1 MLTSRQELILK
12 IIVADYTR
20 AAAPIASESVARR
33 EELNVSSAT
42 VRNEVAV
49 LREQGYLANPH
60 TSAGSVPLDKAYRFF
75 VESIE
80 PVLDSAIPLSSRD
93 KARERLQHILQ
104 NLDEWANVSAA
115 VLSGL
120 VGNMAIATIPKAQET
135 RVRHL
140 DLVRIQDLLVM
151 LIVVLEQARL
161 HRQLI
166 RLPHPVEATELEES
180 TARLRSYLTG
190 YDRSE
195 IESRPMRLTPLE
207 EELVEATVTVLQE
220 EERAVYRDHYVD
232 GIRNLLSQPEFAE
245 NERVRAIVEGVE
257 DGSLAQTIL
266 SETPEGGVLRV
277 IIGHEHP
284 DDALSPLSVVV
295 CQYGHPHRAVGRAG
309 RRGPHAHG
317 IHPRHRRR
325 PLRLRRDE
333 RAPRRRLCDLGLVS
347 RSVS

>member
-1 MLTSRQELILK
+1 MLTERQELILK
-12 IIVADYTR
+12 TIVADYTR
-20 AAAPIASESVARR
+20 TATPIASEAVARS
-33 EELNVSSAT
+33 EGLDVSSAT
-42 VRNEVAV
+42 VRNDVAA

-80 PVLDSAIPLSSRD
+80 PVTDTAIPQS
-93 KARERLQHILQ
+93 ARESARRQLQNILQ

-120 VGNMAIATIPKAQET
+120 VGNMAIATFPKARET
-135 RVRHL
+135 RVRYI
-140 DLVRIQDLLVM
+140 DLVPIQDLLVM

-166 RLPHPVEATELEES
+166 RLPHPMEAYEIEES
-180 TARLRSYLTG
+180 TARLRSYMLG
-190 YDRSE
+190 HNQRE
-195 IESRPMRLTPLE
+195 IESQQVPLTPLE

-220 EERAVYRDHYVD
+220 DERAAYHDHYVD
-232 GIRNLLSQPEFAE
+232 GMRNLLSQPEFAE
-245 NERVRAIVEGVE
+245 NERARAIVEGVE

-266 SETPEGGVLRV
+266 AETPEGGVLRV

-295 CQYGHPHRAVGRAG
+295 CQYGMPHRAVGALGVVGPTRMEYIRTIAG
-309 RRGPHAHG
+309 VRFLSAAMSE
-317 IHPRHRRR
+317 
-325 PLRLRRDE
+325 LLE
-333 RAPRRRLCDLGLVS
+333 
-347 RSVS
+347 SVYVE

>member
-1 MLTSRQELILK
+1 MLTKRQELILK
-12 IIVADYTR
+12 IIVAGYTHT
-20 AAAPIASESVARR
+20 AMPVASEAVSRNHD
-33 EELNVSSAT
+33 LNVSSAT
-42 VRNEVAV
+42 VRNDVAV
-49 LREQGYLANPH
+49 LKDKGYVAHPH

-80 PVLDSAIPLSSRD
+80 PVMATTIPQGARD
-93 KARERLQHILQ
+93 RARERLELILH

-120 VGNMAIATIPKAQET
+120 VGNMAITTFPKARET

-151 LIVVLEQARL
+151 LIVVLEQAHL

-166 RLPHPVEATELEES
+166 RLPHPMAVDELEGL
-180 TARLRSYLTG
+180 TARLRSYLMG
-190 YDRSE
+190 HNQYE
-195 IESRPMRLTPLE
+195 IESQEMHLTPLE

-220 EERAVYRDHYVD
+220 EEKAAYRDHYVD

-245 NERVRAIVEGVE
+245 NERARAIVEGVE

-266 SETPEGGVLRV
+266 SETPEDGVVRV
-277 IIGHEHP
+277 IIGHENP

-295 CQYGHPHRAVGRAG
+295 CQYGLPHRAVGAVGVVGPTRMEYPKTMAG
-309 RRGPHAHG
+309 VKF
-317 IHPRHRRR
+317 
-325 PLRLRRDE
+325 
-333 RAPRRRLCDLGLVS
+333 VS
-347 RSVS
+347 SAMSELLESVYVA

>member
-1 MLTSRQELILK
+1 MLTKRQELILN

-20 AAAPIASESVARR
+20 TATPIASEAVARKQ
-33 EELNVSSAT
+33 ELNVSSAT
-42 VRNEVAV
+42 VRNDVAV
-49 LREQGYLANPH
+49 LRDRGYLAHPH

-80 PVLDSAIPLSSRD
+80 PVTDTAIPQS
-93 KARERLQHILQ
+93 ARESARRQLQNILQ

-120 VGNMAIATIPKAQET
+120 VGNMAIATFPKARET
-135 RVRHL
+135 RVRYI
-140 DLVRIQDLLVM
+140 DLVPIQDLLVM

-166 RLPHPVEATELEES
+166 RLPHPMEAYEIEES
-180 TARLRSYLTG
+180 TARLRSYMLG
-190 YDRSE
+190 HNQRE
-195 IESRPMRLTPLE
+195 IESQQVPLTPLE

-220 EERAVYRDHYVD
+220 EERASYHDHYVD
-232 GIRNLLSQPEFAE
+232 GMRNLLSQPEFAE
-245 NERVRAIVEGVE
+245 NERARAIVEGVE

-266 SETPEGGVLRV
+266 AETPEGGVLRV

-295 CQYGHPHRAVGRAG
+295 CQYGMPHRAVGALGVVGPTRMEYIRTIAG
-309 RRGPHAHG
+309 VRFLSAAMSE
-317 IHPRHRRR
+317 
-325 PLRLRRDE
+325 LLE
-333 RAPRRRLCDLGLVS
+333 
-347 RSVS
+347 SVYVE

>member
-1 MLTSRQELILK
+1 MLTERQELILK
-12 IIVADYTR
+12 TIVADYTR
-20 AAAPIASESVARR
+20 TATPIASEAVARS
-33 EELNVSSAT
+33 EGLDVSSAT
-42 VRNEVAV
+42 VRNDVAA

-80 PVLDSAIPLSSRD
+80 PVTDTAIPQS
-93 KARERLQHILQ
+93 ARESARRQLQNILQ

-120 VGNMAIATIPKAQET
+120 VGNMAIATFPKARET
-135 RVRHL
+135 RVRYI
-140 DLVRIQDLLVM
+140 DLVPIQDLLVM

-166 RLPHPVEATELEES
+166 RLPHPMEAYEIEES
-180 TARLRSYLTG
+180 TARLRSYMLG
-190 YDRSE
+190 HNQRE
-195 IESRPMRLTPLE
+195 IESQQAPLTPLE

-220 EERAVYRDHYVD
+220 EERAAYHDHYVD

-245 NERVRAIVEGVE
+245 NERARAIVEGVE
-257 DGSLAQTIL
+257 DGSLAQMIL

-295 CQYGHPHRAVGRAG
+295 CQYGMPHRAVGALGVVGPTRMEYIRTIAG
-309 RRGPHAHG
+309 VRFLSAAMSE
-317 IHPRHRRR
+317 
-325 PLRLRRDE
+325 LLE
-333 RAPRRRLCDLGLVS
+333 
-347 RSVS
+347 SVYVE

>member
-1 MLTSRQELILK
+1 MLTKRQELILN

-20 AAAPIASESVARR
+20 TATPIASEAVARS
-33 EELNVSSAT
+33 EGLDVSSAT
-42 VRNEVAV
+42 VRNDVAA

-80 PVLDSAIPLSSRD
+80 PVTDTVIPQSARAS
-93 KARERLQHILQ
+93 ARRQLQNILQ

-120 VGNMAIATIPKAQET
+120 VGNMAIATFPKARET
-135 RVRHL
+135 RVRYI
-140 DLVRIQDLLVM
+140 DLVPIQDLLVM

-166 RLPHPVEATELEES
+166 RLPHPMEAYEIEES
-180 TARLRSYLTG
+180 TARLRSYMLG
-190 YDRSE
+190 HNQSE
-195 IESRPMRLTPLE
+195 IESQQVPLTPLE

-220 EERAVYRDHYVD
+220 EERAAYHDHYVD
-232 GIRNLLSQPEFAE
+232 GMRNLLSQPEFSE
-245 NERVRAIVEGVE
+245 NERARAIVEGVE

-266 SETPEGGVLRV
+266 AETPEGGVLRV

-295 CQYGHPHRAVGRAG
+295 CQYGMPHRAVGALGVVGPTRMEYIRTIAG
-309 RRGPHAHG
+309 VRFLSAAMSE
-317 IHPRHRRR
+317 
-325 PLRLRRDE
+325 LLE
-333 RAPRRRLCDLGLVS
+333 
-347 RSVS
+347 SVYVE

>member
-33 EELNVSSAT
+33 EELDVSSAT

-93 KARERLQHILQ
+93 RAREQLQHILQ

-120 VGNMAIATIPKAQET
+120 VGNMAIATFPKAQET
-135 RVRHL
+135 RVHHL

-166 RLPHPVEATELEES
+166 RLPHPMEATELEES

-190 YDRSE
+190 HDQRE
-195 IESRPMRLTPLE
+195 IESQQMHLTPLE

-245 NERVRAIVEGVE
+245 NNRARAIVEGVE

-295 CQYGHPHRAVGRAG
+295 CQYGQPHQAVGALGVVGPTRMEYTRTIAG
-309 RRGPHAHG
+309 VRF
-317 IHPRHRRR
+317 
-325 PLRLRRDE
+325 
-333 RAPRRRLCDLGLVS
+333 VS
-347 RSVS
+347 AAMSELLDDVYVAY

>member
-1 MLTSRQELILK
+1 MLTERQELILK

-20 AAAPIASESVARR
+20 TAMPIASEAVARS
-33 EELNVSSAT
+33 EGLDVSSAT
-42 VRNEVAV
+42 VRNDVAA
-49 LREQGYLANPH
+49 LRERGYLANPH

-80 PVLDSAIPLSSRD
+80 PVTDTAIPQS
-93 KARERLQHILQ
+93 ARESARRQLQNILQ

-115 VLSGL
+115 ALSGL
-120 VGNMAIATIPKAQET
+120 VGNMAIATFPKARET
-135 RVRHL
+135 RVRYI
-140 DLVRIQDLLVM
+140 DLVPIQDLLVM

-166 RLPHPVEATELEES
+166 RLPHPMEAYEIEES
-180 TARLRSYLTG
+180 TARLRSYMLG
-190 YDRSE
+190 HNQHE
-195 IESRPMRLTPLE
+195 IESQEIPLTPLE

-220 EERAVYRDHYVD
+220 EERAAYHDHYVD
-232 GIRNLLSQPEFAE
+232 GMRNLLSQPEFAE
-245 NERVRAIVEGVE
+245 NERARAIVEGVE

-295 CQYGHPHRAVGRAG
+295 CQYGMPHRAVGALGVVGPTRMEYIRTIAG
-309 RRGPHAHG
+309 VRFLSSAMSE
-317 IHPRHRRR
+317 
-325 PLRLRRDE
+325 LLE
-333 RAPRRRLCDLGLVS
+333 
-347 RSVS
+347 SVYVE

>member
-1 MLTSRQELILK
+1 MLTERQELILK

-20 AAAPIASESVARR
+20 TATPIASEAVARS
-33 EELNVSSAT
+33 EGLDVSSAT
-42 VRNEVAV
+42 VRNDVAA

-80 PVLDSAIPLSSRD
+80 PVTDAAIPHS
-93 KARERLQHILQ
+93 ARESARRQLQSILQ

-115 VLSGL
+115 ALSGL
-120 VGNMAIATIPKAQET
+120 VGNMAIATFPKARET
-135 RVRHL
+135 RVRYI
-140 DLVRIQDLLVM
+140 DLVPIQDLLVM

-166 RLPHPVEATELEES
+166 RLPHPMDAYEIEES
-180 TARLRSYLTG
+180 TARLRSYMLG
-190 YDRSE
+190 HNQRE
-195 IESRPMRLTPLE
+195 IESQQVPLTPLE

-220 EERAVYRDHYVD
+220 EERVAYHDHYVD
-232 GIRNLLSQPEFAE
+232 GMRNLLSQPEFAE
-245 NERVRAIVEGVE
+245 NERARAIVEGVE

-266 SETPEGGVLRV
+266 AETPEGGVLRV

-295 CQYGHPHRAVGRAG
+295 CQYGMPHRAVGALGVVGPTRMEYIRTIAG
-309 RRGPHAHG
+309 VRFLSAAMSE
-317 IHPRHRRR
+317 
-325 PLRLRRDE
+325 LLE
-333 RAPRRRLCDLGLVS
+333 
-347 RSVS
+347 SVYVK

>member
-1 MLTSRQELILK
+1 MLTERQELILK

-20 AAAPIASESVARR
+20 TATPIASEAVARS
-33 EELNVSSAT
+33 EGLDVSSAT
-42 VRNEVAV
+42 VRNDVAA

-80 PVLDSAIPLSSRD
+80 PVTDTAIPQS
-93 KARERLQHILQ
+93 ARESARRQLQNILQ

-120 VGNMAIATIPKAQET
+120 VGNMAIATFPKARET
-135 RVRHL
+135 RVRYI
-140 DLVRIQDLLVM
+140 DLVPIQDLLVM

-166 RLPHPVEATELEES
+166 RLPHPMEAYEIEES
-180 TARLRSYLTG
+180 TARLRSYMLG
-190 YDRSE
+190 HNQRE
-195 IESRPMRLTPLE
+195 IESQQVPLTPLE

-220 EERAVYRDHYVD
+220 EERASYHDHYVD
-232 GIRNLLSQPEFAE
+232 GMRNLLSQPEFAE
-245 NERVRAIVEGVE
+245 NERARAIVEGVE

-266 SETPEGGVLRV
+266 AETPEGGVLRV

-295 CQYGHPHRAVGRAG
+295 CQYGMPHRAVGALGVVGPTRMEYIRTIAG
-309 RRGPHAHG
+309 VRFLSAAMSE
-317 IHPRHRRR
+317 
-325 PLRLRRDE
+325 LLE
-333 RAPRRRLCDLGLVS
+333 
-347 RSVS
+347 SVYVE

>member
-1 MLTSRQELILK
+1 MLTKRQELILK
-12 IIVADYTR
+12 IIIADYTR
-20 AAAPIASESVARR
+20 TATPIASEAVARR
-33 EELNVSSAT
+33 QELNVSSAT
-42 VRNEVAV
+42 VRNDVAV
-49 LREQGYLANPH
+49 LKDRGFLANPH

-80 PVLDSAIPLSSRD
+80 PELNTAIPQSVRDSAR
-93 KARERLQHILQ
+93 AQLQHILQ

-120 VGNMAIATIPKAQET
+120 VGNMAITTFPKARDT

-166 RLPHPVEATELEES
+166 RLPRPMEAVELEES
-180 TARLRSYLTG
+180 TARLRSYLMG
-190 YDRSE
+190 HNQHE
-195 IESRPMRLTPLE
+195 IEAQQMHLTPLE
-207 EELVEATVTVLQE
+207 EEMVEATVTVLQE
-220 EERAVYRDHYVD
+220 EERAAYHDHYVD

-245 NERVRAIVEGVE
+245 NERARAIVEGVE

-277 IIGHEHP
+277 IIGHENP
-284 DDALSPLSVVV
+284 EDSMSPLSVVV
-295 CQYGHPHRAVGRAG
+295 CQYGLPHRAVGAVGVVGPTRMEYSRTMAG
-309 RRGPHAHG
+309 VKF
-317 IHPRHRRR
+317 
-325 PLRLRRDE
+325 
-333 RAPRRRLCDLGLVS
+333 VS
-347 RSVS
+347 SQMSELLESVYVE

>member
-1 MLTSRQELILK
+1 MLTERQELILK

-20 AAAPIASESVARR
+20 TATPIASEAVARS
-33 EELNVSSAT
+33 EGLDVSSAT
-42 VRNEVAV
+42 VRNDVAA

-80 PVLDSAIPLSSRD
+80 PVTDTAIPQS
-93 KARERLQHILQ
+93 AREGARRQLQNILQ

-120 VGNMAIATIPKAQET
+120 VGNMAIATFPKARET
-135 RVRHL
+135 RVRYI
-140 DLVRIQDLLVM
+140 DLVPIQDLLVM

-166 RLPHPVEATELEES
+166 RLPHPMEAYEIEES
-180 TARLRSYLTG
+180 TARLRSYMLG
-190 YDRSE
+190 HNQRE
-195 IESRPMRLTPLE
+195 IESQQAPLTPLE

-220 EERAVYRDHYVD
+220 EERAAYHDHYVD
-232 GIRNLLSQPEFAE
+232 GMRNLLSQPEFAE
-245 NERVRAIVEGVE
+245 NERARAIVEGVE

-266 SETPEGGVLRV
+266 AETPEGGVLRV

-295 CQYGHPHRAVGRAG
+295 CQYGMPHRAVGALGVVGPTRMEYIRTIAG
-309 RRGPHAHG
+309 VRFLSAAMSELLESGYV
-317 IHPRHRRR
+317 
-325 PLRLRRDE
+325 E
-333 RAPRRRLCDLGLVS
+333 
-347 RSVS
+347 

>member
-1 MLTSRQELILK
+1 MLTKRQELILN

-20 AAAPIASESVARR
+20 TATPIASEAVARS
-33 EELNVSSAT
+33 EGLDVSSAT
-42 VRNEVAV
+42 VRNDVAA

-80 PVLDSAIPLSSRD
+80 PVTDTAIPQS
-93 KARERLQHILQ
+93 ARESARRQLQNILQ

-120 VGNMAIATIPKAQET
+120 VGNMAIATFPKARET
-135 RVRHL
+135 RVRYI
-140 DLVRIQDLLVM
+140 DLVPIQDLLVM

-166 RLPHPVEATELEES
+166 RLPHPMEAYEIEES
-180 TARLRSYLTG
+180 TARLRSYMLG
-190 YDRSE
+190 HNQRE
-195 IESRPMRLTPLE
+195 IESQQVPLTPLE

-220 EERAVYRDHYVD
+220 EERASYHDHYVD
-232 GIRNLLSQPEFAE
+232 GMRNLLSQPEFAE
-245 NERVRAIVEGVE
+245 NERARAIVEGVE

-266 SETPEGGVLRV
+266 AETPEGGVLRV

-295 CQYGHPHRAVGRAG
+295 CQYGMPHRAVGALGVVGPTRMEYIRTIAG
-309 RRGPHAHG
+309 VRFLSAAMSE
-317 IHPRHRRR
+317 
-325 PLRLRRDE
+325 LLE
-333 RAPRRRLCDLGLVS
+333 
-347 RSVS
+347 SVYVE

>member
-1 MLTSRQELILK
+1 MSPR
-12 IIVADYTR
+12 
-20 AAAPIASESVARR
+20 
-33 EELNVSSAT
+33 
-42 VRNEVAV
+42 
-49 LREQGYLANPH
+49 
-60 TSAGSVPLDKAYRFF
+60 
-75 VESIE
+75 
-80 PVLDSAIPLSSRD
+80 
-93 KARERLQHILQ
+93 
-104 NLDEWANVSAA
+104 A

-120 VGNMAIATIPKAQET
+120 VGNMAIATFPKAQET

-166 RLPHPVEATELEES
+166 RLPHPMAATELEES
-180 TARLRSYLTG
+180 TARLRSYLMG
-190 YDRSE
+190 HDQRE
-195 IESRPMRLTPLE
+195 IESQQMHLTPLE
-207 EELVEATVTVLQE
+207 EELVEATVSVLQE

-266 SETPEGGVLRV
+266 AETPEGGVLRV

-295 CQYGHPHRAVGRAG
+295 CQYGQPHQAVGRA
-309 RRGPHAHG
+309 RRRRPHAHG

-325 PLRLRRDE
+325 PLRLHSHE
-333 RAPRRRLCDLGLVS
+333 RVARGRLCNLVRQCVS
-347 RSVS
+347 RSVACLCSRRHPAA

>member
-1 MLTSRQELILK
+1 MLTKRQELILK
-12 IIVADYTR
+12 IIIADYTR
-20 AAAPIASESVARR
+20 TATPIASEAVARR
-33 EELNVSSAT
+33 QELNVSSAT
-42 VRNEVAV
+42 VRNDVAV
-49 LREQGYLANPH
+49 LRDRGFLANPH

-80 PVLDSAIPLSSRD
+80 PELNTAIPQSVRDSAR
-93 KARERLQHILQ
+93 AQLQHILQ

-120 VGNMAIATIPKAQET
+120 VGNMAITTFPKARDT

-166 RLPHPVEATELEES
+166 RLPRPMEAVELEES
-180 TARLRSYLTG
+180 TARLRSYLMG
-190 YDRSE
+190 HNQHE
-195 IESRPMRLTPLE
+195 IEAQQMHLTPLE
-207 EELVEATVTVLQE
+207 EEMVEATVTVLQE
-220 EERAVYRDHYVD
+220 EERAAYHDHYVD

-245 NERVRAIVEGVE
+245 NERARAIVEGVE

-277 IIGHEHP
+277 IIGHENP
-284 DDALSPLSVVV
+284 EDSMSPLSVVV
-295 CQYGHPHRAVGRAG
+295 CQYGLPHRAVGAVGVVGPTRMEYSRTMAG
-309 RRGPHAHG
+309 VKF
-317 IHPRHRRR
+317 
-325 PLRLRRDE
+325 
-333 RAPRRRLCDLGLVS
+333 VS
-347 RSVS
+347 SQMSELLESVYVE

>member
-1 MLTSRQELILK
+1 MLTERQELILK

-20 AAAPIASESVARR
+20 TATPIASELVARS
-33 EELNVSSAT
+33 EGLGVSSAT
-42 VRNEVAV
+42 VRNDVAA

-80 PVLDSAIPLSSRD
+80 PVTDTAIPQN
-93 KARERLQHILQ
+93 ARESARRQLQNILQ

-120 VGNMAIATIPKAQET
+120 VGNMAIATFPKARET
-135 RVRHL
+135 RVRYI
-140 DLVRIQDLLVM
+140 DLVPIQDLLVM

-166 RLPHPVEATELEES
+166 RLPHPMEANEIEES
-180 TARLRSYLTG
+180 TARLRSYMLG
-190 YDRSE
+190 HNQRE
-195 IESRPMRLTPLE
+195 IESQQIPLTPLE

-220 EERAVYRDHYVD
+220 EERAAYHDHYVD
-232 GIRNLLSQPEFAE
+232 GMRNLLSQPEFAE
-245 NERVRAIVEGVE
+245 NERARAIVEGVE

-295 CQYGHPHRAVGRAG
+295 CQYGMPHRAVGALGVVGPTRMEYIRTIAG
-309 RRGPHAHG
+309 VRFLSSAMSE
-317 IHPRHRRR
+317 
-325 PLRLRRDE
+325 LLE
-333 RAPRRRLCDLGLVS
+333 
-347 RSVS
+347 SVYVE

>member
-1 MLTSRQELILK
+1 MLTERQELILK
-12 IIVADYTR
+12 TIVADYTR
-20 AAAPIASESVARR
+20 TATPIASEAVARS
-33 EELNVSSAT
+33 EGLDVSSAT
-42 VRNEVAV
+42 VRNDVAA

-80 PVLDSAIPLSSRD
+80 PVTDTAIPQS
-93 KARERLQHILQ
+93 ARESARRQLQNILQ

-120 VGNMAIATIPKAQET
+120 VGNMAIATFPKARET
-135 RVRHL
+135 RVRYI
-140 DLVRIQDLLVM
+140 DLVPIQDLLVM

-166 RLPHPVEATELEES
+166 RLPHPMEAYEIEES
-180 TARLRSYLTG
+180 TARLRSYMLG
-190 YDRSE
+190 HNQSE
-195 IESRPMRLTPLE
+195 IESQQVPLTPLE

-220 EERAVYRDHYVD
+220 EERAAYHDHYVD
-232 GIRNLLSQPEFAE
+232 GMRNLLSQPEFSE
-245 NERVRAIVEGVE
+245 NERARAIVEGVE

-266 SETPEGGVLRV
+266 AETPEGGVLRV

-295 CQYGHPHRAVGRAG
+295 CQYGMPHRAVGALGVVGPTRMEYIRTIAG
-309 RRGPHAHG
+309 VRFLSAAMSE
-317 IHPRHRRR
+317 
-325 PLRLRRDE
+325 LLE
-333 RAPRRRLCDLGLVS
+333 
-347 RSVS
+347 SVYVE

>member
-1 MLTSRQELILK
+1 MLTERQELILK

-20 AAAPIASESVARR
+20 TATPIASDAVARSQG
-33 EELNVSSAT
+33 LSVSSAT
-42 VRNEVAV
+42 VRNDVAV
-49 LREQGYLANPH
+49 LKEQGYLANPH

-80 PVLDSAIPLSSRD
+80 PLTENTAISQSARD
-93 KARERLQHILQ
+93 GAQRQLQNILQ
-104 NLDEWANVSAA
+104 NLDEWATVSAA

-120 VGNMAIATIPKAQET
+120 VGNMAIATFPKARET

-140 DLVRIQDLLVM
+140 DLVPIQDLLVM

-166 RLPHPVEATELEES
+166 RLPHPMDAYELEES
-180 TARLRSYLTG
+180 TARLRSYLMG
-190 YDRSE
+190 HNQRE
-195 IESRPMRLTPLE
+195 IESQQLPLTPLE

-220 EERAVYRDHYVD
+220 EEKAAYHNHYVD
-232 GIRNLLSQPEFAE
+232 GMRNLLSQPEFAE
-245 NERVRAIVEGVE
+245 NERARAIVEGVE

-295 CQYGHPHRAVGRAG
+295 CQYGLPHRAVGALGVVGPTRMEYIRTIAG
-309 RRGPHAHG
+309 VRFLSAAMSE
-317 IHPRHRRR
+317 
-325 PLRLRRDE
+325 LLE
-333 RAPRRRLCDLGLVS
+333 
-347 RSVS
+347 SVYVE

>member
-1 MLTSRQELILK
+1 MLTERQELILK

-20 AAAPIASESVARR
+20 TATPIASEAVARSGG
-33 EELNVSSAT
+33 LDVSSAT
-42 VRNEVAV
+42 VRNDVAA

-80 PVLDSAIPLSSRD
+80 PVTDTAIPQS
-93 KARERLQHILQ
+93 ARESARRQLQNILQ

-120 VGNMAIATIPKAQET
+120 AGNMAIATFPKARET
-135 RVRHL
+135 RVRYI
-140 DLVRIQDLLVM
+140 DLVPIQDLLVM

-166 RLPHPVEATELEES
+166 RLPHPMEAYEIEES
-180 TARLRSYLTG
+180 TARLRSYMLG
-190 YDRSE
+190 HNQRE
-195 IESRPMRLTPLE
+195 IESQQVPLTPLE

-220 EERAVYRDHYVD
+220 EERAAYHDHYVD
-232 GIRNLLSQPEFAE
+232 GMRNLLSQPEFAE
-245 NERVRAIVEGVE
+245 NERARAIVEGVE

-266 SETPEGGVLRV
+266 AETPEGGVLRV

-295 CQYGHPHRAVGRAG
+295 CQYGMPHRAVGALGVVGPTRMEYIRTIAG
-309 RRGPHAHG
+309 VRFLSAAMSE
-317 IHPRHRRR
+317 
-325 PLRLRRDE
+325 LLE
-333 RAPRRRLCDLGLVS
+333 
-347 RSVS
+347 SVYVE

>member
-20 AAAPIASESVARR
+20 AATPIASESVARR

-80 PVLDSAIPLSSRD
+80 PVTDTAIPQS
-93 KARERLQHILQ
+93 ARESARRQLQNILQ

-120 VGNMAIATIPKAQET
+120 VGNMAIATFPKARET
-135 RVRHL
+135 RVRYI
-140 DLVRIQDLLVM
+140 DLVPIQDLLVM

-166 RLPHPVEATELEES
+166 RLPHPMEAYEIEES
-180 TARLRSYLTG
+180 TARLRSYMLG
-190 YDRSE
+190 HNQRE
-195 IESRPMRLTPLE
+195 IESQQVPLTPLE

-220 EERAVYRDHYVD
+220 EERAAYHDHYVD
-232 GIRNLLSQPEFAE
+232 GMRNLLSQPEFAE
-245 NERVRAIVEGVE
+245 NERARAIVEGVE

-266 SETPEGGVLRV
+266 AETPEGGVLRV

-295 CQYGHPHRAVGRAG
+295 CQYGMPHRAVGALGVVGPTRMEYIRTIAG
-309 RRGPHAHG
+309 VRFLSAAMSE
-317 IHPRHRRR
+317 
-325 PLRLRRDE
+325 LLE
-333 RAPRRRLCDLGLVS
+333 
-347 RSVS
+347 SVYVE